1 MLDVDHGTGR
11 HDQLYGPVAARVARN
26 GAVGEVEHR
35 VVGGRGGH
43 AVGAVA
49 RALRLRAGAVVV
61 EDDALAAH
69 HRGAVD
75 AVPLVRH
82 YAVVLDPVLERV
94 LAVGDLR
101 DLGAHAPLGVVHELL
116 AGADHGVEPVAVQKL
131 VQAPFG
137 DRQRADHG
145 VKVAPRR
152 ARRAV
157 VGEDDL
163 PEVVDVLAAAHDLH
177 RRQPQTLL
185 VDLAGVGGESAHRL
199 AADLGEVGDVADE
212 AVQLATVVHRLDHR
226 VLGQVAAAAVGI
238 VVHHHVAGGEVL
250 QPHLG
255 DGPLHGVEDRPDL
268 GRAELGVGDH
278 LRVAVEHHA
287 GEVETLIEDRGVGG
301 LHHRQPHLA
310 AGVDQ
315 VVVDDGEGDAVQRLR
330 HRSGLLGR
338 RGRQRE
344 DEVAVRVHGQSHP
357 VRHEGGGIELLD
369 HRRAAQ
375 LGTHRQTVAAVAE
388 AVRWR

>member
-1 MLDVDHGTGR
+1 MLDVDHRTGR
-11 HDQLYGPVAARVARN
+11 HDQLDGTVAAGVARN

-49 RALRLRAGAVVV
+49 GTLRLRAGAVVV

-69 HRGAVD
+69 HHGAVD
-75 AVPLVRH
+75 AVALVRDH
-82 YAVVLDPVLERV
+82 AVVLDPVLELV
-94 LAVGDLR
+94 LAVGNLR
-101 DLGAHAPLGVVHELL
+101 DLRAHAPLGVVHELL
-116 AGADHGVEPVAVQKL
+116 AGADHGVEAVAVQEL
-131 VQAPFG
+131 LQTPFG
-137 DRQRADHG
+137 DRERADHG
-145 VKVAPRR
+145 VKVAPRG

-163 PEVVDVLAAAHDLH
+163 PDVVDVLAAAHDLH

-185 VDLAGVGGESAHRL
+185 IDLAGVGGESADCL

-212 AVQLATVVHRLDHR
+212 PVQLAAVVHWLDHG

-238 VVHHHVAGGEVL
+238 VVYHHVAGAEVL
-250 QPHLG
+250 RSHLG
-255 DGPLHGVEDRPDL
+255 DRPLHGVEDRPDL

-287 GEVETLIEDRGVGG
+287 GEVQPLVEDRGVGG

-315 VVVDDGEGDAVQRLR
+315 VVVDDGEGDAVQGLR
-330 HRSGLLGR
+330 HRAMPPPAPRPAG
-338 RGRQRE
+338 
-344 DEVAVRVHGQSHP
+344 
-357 VRHEGGGIELLD
+357 
-369 HRRAAQ
+369 
-375 LGTHRQTVAAVAE
+375 
-388 AVRWR
+388 